1 VKELDEKKKLEILR
15 LYLQGCS
22 YDQVSTGAAV
32 GKGTVVNV
40 LNDFRTGRFPAF
52 TDVAEQ

>member
-1 VKELDEKKKLEILR
+1 MKELDEKKKLEILR